1 MPDDERSLRSP
12 DAAGFSL
19 LANASD
25 GGVGFRISFIG
36 DNLRSFSEVF
46 RKSGEVWFR
55 RSWSGMATSWSLA
68 PLIEQRA
75 RQHPERPLAVV
86 GDRTWSYGHVDTQA
100 SSLAAA
106 LSELGL
112 GAGDRIAVNLPNGI
126 EWIIALL
133 AAAKLGAVVVPVS
146 PQLSSHDLRYQLRH
160 AEASAVVTI
169 ERWGGVDY
177 LQRFEDLLGDLPDL
191 QYVVTVGDE
200 DLWYDDR
207 IFQFEDLVSSGAGRP
222 APASASPDDT
232 KDLAVVYTSGTM
244 GKPKGVQLSHHAIV
258 ENAVR
263 TAEVLELSPEDRVL
277 AAVPFFAIFGFSM
290 MVGTMAAGATLVLQ
304 PTFEAATVLAL
315 VASRQVSVLHGVPTQ
330 FHLLMREEGFDPSRL
345 RSLRT
350 GIIAG
355 SSVSE
360 ELVRRVRRWCDVLVA
375 YGLTET
381 GPTVTLTRFA
391 DSDDRRLGSVGR
403 ALPGVEVMAVDIMT
417 GALHGPEAV
426 GELAVRGTNL
436 MRGYLRMP
444 AETAKVH
451 TPEGFFL
458 TGDLGIIDEDGY
470 VKILGRRQETIAR
483 GGIQLYPREL
493 EDRLRA
499 HPAVDDVCVIGV
511 PHDVLGEQICACI
524 VPVEGAVITGSEI
537 KRFAQET
544 MAAYKV
550 PDLVR
555 FFDVFPMTGSGKVR
569 RRELSRA
576 LTLSIAL
583 DHTVSHSG

>member
-1 MPDDERSLRSP
+1 
-12 DAAGFSL
+12 
-19 LANASD
+19 
-25 GGVGFRISFIG
+25 
-36 DNLRSFSEVF
+36 
-46 RKSGEVWFR
+46 
-55 RSWSGMATSWSLA
+55 MATSWSLA

-86 GDRTWSYGHVDTQA
+86 GDRTWSYGDVDSQA
-100 SSLAAA
+100 NSLAAA

-112 GAGDRIAVNLPNGI
+112 GVGDRVAVNLPNGV
-126 EWIIALL
+126 EWIISVL
-133 AAAKLGAVVVPVS
+133 AAAKLGAVVVPIS
-146 PQLSSHDLRYQLRH
+146 PQLSSLDLRYQLRH

-207 IFQFEDLVSSGAGRP
+207 IFQFEDLVSSGAGRAVP
-222 APASASPDDT
+222 PRPEPDDSQ
-232 KDLAVVYTSGTM
+232 DLAVVYTSGTM
-244 GKPKGVQLSHHAIV
+244 GKPKGVQLSHHAVV
-258 ENAVR
+258 ENAIR
-263 TAEVLELSPEDRVL
+263 TAEVLELSPDDRVL
-277 AAVPFFAIFGFSM
+277 AAVPFFAVFGFSM
-290 MVGTMAAGATLVLQ
+290 MVGTMASGATLVLQ
-304 PTFEAATVLAL
+304 PAFDAAAVLAL
-315 VASRQVSVLHGVPTQ
+315 VARRQVSVLHGVPTQ

-350 GIIAG
+350 GLIAG
-355 SSVSE
+355 SSVSD

-391 DSDDRRLGSVGR
+391 DTDDRRIGSVGR

-417 GALHGPEAV
+417 GMLHGPEAV

-470 VKILGRRQETIAR
+470 VKILGRRQETISR

-576 LTLSIAL
+576 IAL
-583 DHTVSHSG
+583 DHTVSQSG

>member
-1 MPDDERSLRSP
+1 
-12 DAAGFSL
+12 
-19 LANASD
+19 
-25 GGVGFRISFIG
+25 
-36 DNLRSFSEVF
+36 
-46 RKSGEVWFR
+46 
-55 RSWSGMATSWSLA
+55 MATSWSLA

-75 RQHPERPLAVV
+75 REHPERPLAVV
-86 GDRTWSYGHVDTQA
+86 GDRTWSYGHVESQA
-100 SSLAAA
+100 CALAAA
-106 LSELGL
+106 LAELGL

-126 EWIIALL
+126 EWIVSLL
-133 AAAKLGAVVVPVS
+133 AAAKLDAVVVPVS

-207 IFQFEDLVSSGAGRP
+207 IFQFEDLISSGSGR
-222 APASASPDDT
+222 AVPASVGRTDT
-232 KDLAVVYTSGTM
+232 QDLAVVYTSGTM
-244 GKPKGVQLSHHAIV
+244 GKPKGVRLSHHALV

-277 AAVPFFAIFGFSM
+277 AAVPFFASFGFSM

-304 PTFEAATVLAL
+304 PLFDAAAAL
-315 VASRQVSVLHGVPTQ
+315 QLIASARVSVLHGVPTQ
-330 FHLLMREEGFDPSRL
+330 FHLLMREEAFDPSRL

-381 GPTVTLTRFA
+381 GPTVTITRLG
-391 DSDDRRLGSVGR
+391 DSDDRRVGSVGR
-403 ALPGVEVMAVDIMT
+403 ALPGVEVMAMDIMT

-426 GELAVRGTNL
+426 GEIAVRGSNL
-436 MRGYLRMP
+436 MCGYLRMP
-444 AETAKVH
+444 TETAKVH
-451 TPEGFFL
+451 TPDGFFL

-483 GGIQLYPREL
+483 GGMQLYPREL

-576 LTLSIAL
+576 IAL
-583 DHTVSHSG
+583 DHTVTHSG